1 MSPRPFDVSVS
12 FNGRVVHGVESVTV
26 SIPPREHDALTDL
39 DLFCLN
45 DRYELR
51 TANGEVLQ
59 TAPYLDVQRAILPPM
74 EYMKSLYRARRC
86 RRCRTVIAVEP
97 PLCLDCRA
105 AVASTLEAVSA
116 AALPPGCGA

>member
-12 FNGRVVHGVESVTV
+12 FNGRVLHGVESVTV

-51 TANGEVLQ
+51 TAQGEVLQ
-59 TAPYLDVQRAILPPM
+59 SAPYRDVQRATLPPM
-74 EYMKSLYRARRC
+74 EYMKSLYMARRC
-86 RRCRTVIAVEP
+86 RRCREVVAIEP
-97 PLCLDCRA
+97 PLCTTCRD
-105 AVASTLEAVSA
+105 AVASTLLAVSA
-116 AALPPGCGA
+116 SALTPGASA